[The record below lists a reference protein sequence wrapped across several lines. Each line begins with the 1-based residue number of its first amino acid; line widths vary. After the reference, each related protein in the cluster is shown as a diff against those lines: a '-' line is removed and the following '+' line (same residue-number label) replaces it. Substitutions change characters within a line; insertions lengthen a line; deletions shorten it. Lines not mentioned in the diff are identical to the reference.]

1 MKPHDFII
9 AYEKA
14 LQTQQWKNVD
24 LLMHNKATVTF
35 SNGTVNSGKDAV
47 RVAYEKNFSIIKN
60 EIFKIQNVQWINES
74 ENYAVYVF
82 EFKWKGVINEQ
93 VVEGAGTGTS
103 ILIKENNNWLL
114 LAEHLGA
121 KPAS

>member
-60 EIFKIQNVQWINES
+60 EIFKIQNVQF
-74 ENYAVYVF
+74 YVF